1 MKISQKGINI
11 IKESEGLRL
20 EAYLCT
26 SKIPT
31 IGFGNTFYLDKT
43 PVKLGDKLKDIKQ
56 AEELLKNTLQSFE
69 STINGLFY
77 NITLNQN
84 QFDALV
90 SFVYNIGPSAFAAST
105 LLKKAKVNP
114 NDPAI
119 KLEFNKWIN
128 SGGKKSK
135 GLIKRRKLESDLYFM
150 Q

>member
-1 MKISQKGINI
+1 MKISQAGIDLLKGF
-11 IKESEGLRL
+11 EGLKL
-20 EAYLCT
+20 NAYLCT
-26 SKIPT
+26 SGVAT
-31 IGFGNTFYLDKT
+31 IGFGSTFYADKS
-43 PVKLGDKLKDIKQ
+43 PVKMGDKLKDIQ
-56 AEELLKNTLQSFE
+56 HAEELLKVTLQSFE

-90 SFVYNIGPSAFAAST
+90 CFVYNIGPNAFAAST

-114 NDPAI
+114 NDKTI

-135 GLIKRRKLESDLYFM
+135 GLIDRRKAESKLYFM
-150 Q
+150 